1 MTSKASWSIACAIT
15 FLNAHRKQ
23 LDALVEALL
32 LRETLNEQEILDVTG
47 LPRAPALETGIL
59 RDTDG
64 NGGSIRH
71 PKQYDSLRGELW
83 KRLLHQ
89 TALCGTDG
97 GPDSFHAV
105 SSRIFKRLG

>member
-1 MTSKASWSIACAIT
+1 MSQGCPVRQLSRQGSCAILMGT
-15 FLNAHRKQ
+15 AGAFA
-23 LDALVEALL
+23 
-32 LRETLNEQEILDVTG
+32 T
-47 LPRAPALETGIL
+47 
-59 RDTDG
+59 
-64 NGGSIRH
+64 

-97 GPDSFHAV
+97 GTDSFHAV